1 MHIISAPASYSCRLH
16 LIAIWIQYVS
26 SGYVTYMVSWG
37 TNVAHYGLQ
46 DLGHGTC
53 YAAPW
58 RAGANENTTFSFS
71 HPVQVEGKDL
81 PAGTYGFSLSMM

>member
-37 TNVAHYGLQ
+37 TNVAHCRYEGVLHKANAYMCTQ
-46 DLGHGTC
+46 LGVDKLADIPGN
-53 YAAPW
+53 
-58 RAGANENTTFSFS
+58 R
-71 HPVQVEGKDL
+71 
-81 PAGTYGFSLSMM
+81 